1 MDGRNSFGR
10 RISLL
15 NEASEVES
23 SNLKQLKSG
32 RPEDSRHLA
41 TSSLL
46 AGRPLAFHTRHQSY
60 ASSPNSSP
68 PTPELVR
75 SDSSDS
81 SNMNGTPSP
90 TTPNAQYDFGSL
102 VDSTKQG
109 DALFA
114 HNAFFSPQQPQQDP
128 SNYPPIPQH
137 AAQFTYPA
145 PPSIAPQPA
154 LYQQPAPP
162 QPPSDHDSHSRP
174 PPSST
179 AASTKGGSKKNSYPC
194 PLAKQYGCT
203 DYFTT
208 SGHAARHAKKHTGKK
223 DAFCPE
229 CNKAFTRKDNME
241 QHRRTHQNGRTST
254 KASGETSAKRQ
265 KTSQSSKRSTTSEQ
279 QQQQPLP
286 MQPAMSS
293 LDPSLA
299 HSPASSYGG
308 YPDPAFAPNMTGQQ
322 TYPLDMLTTSP
333 FANGPYQNMPNLY
346 DPALGSVN
354 GGSTGGLDA
363 LAIAAAKRD
372 ENF

>member
-15 NEASEVES
+15 NEGSEVENS
-23 SNLKQLKSG
+23 LKLN
-32 RPEDSRHLA
+32 RPAPRHLS

-46 AGRPLAFHTRHQSY
+46 GARTLAFHTRPQSY

-81 SNMNGTPSP
+81 SNMNSTPSP
-90 TTPNAQYDFGSL
+90 TTPSSQFDFNSL
-102 VDSTKQG
+102 ADPTKQG

-114 HNAFFSPQQPQQDP
+114 HNAFFSPQLTQQDP

-137 AAQFTYPA
+137 AAVFTYPA
-145 PPSIAPQPA
+145 PPSIAPQPS

-162 QPPSDHDSHSRP
+162 APPSDHDSSRP
-174 PPSST
+174 PQPSS
-179 AASTKGGSKKNSYPC
+179 STTPTSKPGSGSKKNSYPC
-194 PLAKQYGCT
+194 PLAKQYACT

-241 QHRRTHQNGRTST
+241 QHRRTHQNGRTSI
-254 KASGETSAKRQ
+254 KASGEGPSKRQ
-265 KTSQSSKRSTTSEQ
+265 KTTQSSKQSTTSDQ
-279 QQQQPLP
+279 QQQLP
-286 MQPAMSS
+286 MPPAMSS

-308 YPDPAFAPNMTGQQ
+308 YSESAFVPNIPGQQ
-322 TYPLDMLTTSP
+322 TYPVEILQASP
-333 FANGPYQNMPNLY
+333 FTNGPYQTMSNLY

>member
-15 NEASEVES
+15 NEGSEVKVES
-23 SNLKQLKSG
+23 CLKLN
-32 RPEDSRHLA
+32 RPAFRHLS
-41 TSSLL
+41 TSSLQG
-46 AGRPLAFHTRHQSY
+46 ARTLAFHTRHQSY

-68 PTPELVR
+68 PIPELVR

-81 SNMNGTPSP
+81 SNMNGSPSP
-90 TTPNAQYDFGSL
+90 TTPNSHFDFNTL
-102 VDSTKQG
+102 ADSTKQG

-114 HNAFFSPQQPQQDP
+114 HNAFFSPQLTQQDP

-137 AAQFTYPA
+137 AAHFTYPA
-145 PPSIAPQPA
+145 PPSIAPQPS
-154 LYQQPAPP
+154 LYQQSAPPAPP
-162 QPPSDHDSHSRP
+162 SDQDSRP
-174 PPSST
+174 PQPSSSTT
-179 AASTKGGSKKNSYPC
+179 ASSKGGSKKNSYPC
-194 PLAKQYGCT
+194 PLAKQYACT

-241 QHRRTHQNGRTST
+241 QHRRTHQNGRSSN
-254 KASGETSAKRQ
+254 KLSGEGPAKRQ
-265 KTSQSSKRSTTSEQ
+265 KTTQSFKQSTSSDQ
-279 QQQQPLP
+279 QQQLP
-286 MQPAMSS
+286 MQPAMPS

-308 YPDPAFAPNMTGQQ
+308 YPESAFAPNISGQQ
-322 TYPLDMLTTSP
+322 AYPLEMLQTSP
-333 FANGPYQNMPNLY
+333 FTNGPYQTMTNLY
-346 DPALGSVN
+346 DPALGSIN

>member
-1 MDGRNSFGR
+1 MDGRNSSGR

-15 NEASEVES
+15 NEGSEVDHC
-23 SNLKQLKSG
+23 LKLN
-32 RPEDSRHLA
+32 RPASRHLA
-41 TSSLL
+41 PSSLL
-46 AGRPLAFHTRHQSY
+46 DARTLAFHTRPQSY
-60 ASSPNSSP
+60 ASSPNSPPLP

-90 TTPNAQYDFGSL
+90 TTPDSHFDFSSL
-102 VDSTKQG
+102 ADSTKQSE
-109 DALFA
+109 ALFA
-114 HNAFFSPQQPQQDP
+114 HNAFFSPQLAQQDP
-128 SNYPPIPQH
+128 SSNYPPIPQH
-137 AAQFTYPA
+137 AAHFTYPA
-145 PPSIAPQPA
+145 PPSIAPQPS
-154 LYQQPAPP
+154 LYQHAAPP
-162 QPPSDHDSHSRP
+162 APPSDHDSRAP
-174 PPSST
+174 QPSSSTT
-179 AASTKGGSKKNSYPC
+179 ANSKGGSKKNSYPC

-241 QHRRTHQNGRTST
+241 QHRRTHQNGRTAN
-254 KASGETSAKRQ
+254 KASGEGPAKRQ
-265 KTSQSSKRSTTSEQ
+265 KTAQPPKQSSQ
-279 QQQQPLP
+279 QRQLP

-293 LDPSLA
+293 LDPNLA

-308 YPDPAFAPNMTGQQ
+308 YPESAFAPNLPGQQ
-322 TYPLDMLTTSP
+322 TYPIELLQTPP
-333 FANGPYQNMPNLY
+333 FANGPYQTMSNLY
-346 DPALGSVN
+346 DPALVSTN
-354 GGSTGGLDA
+354 SGSTGGLDA